1 MSAEN
6 IRKIYD
12 EMIAED
18 AVEFGNRLREVQD
31 MAKCAQDAFDELAE
45 KNADLGAGVIPPILR
60 CITSHVIKAACD
72 PDLTLEERRAE
83 VGAYLAPM
91 IAMHYDVYTRGCLND
106 LDSVLNVDFPEENQP
121 EQHRLQPEL
130 QSFQRKAKM
139 SFFKRQW
146 ISQEVIDYLM
156 GLPPMYRIFYRVR
169 TNKDYVASFLF
180 RDDAGKLVAD
190 LYAKNVIGID
200 VRNQDDPDCARIYVE
215 GRTDEYTLSLAKK
228 VVGAY
233 MAQQPKTQSDLNAGE
248 LESMQYKLREAIEK
262 ALHLIIPDGDKNIA
276 LNFGMLSPEY
286 KRRVADLLLRFDG
299 NCVPVTIN
307 IDTMMSTD
315 EEIGA
320 TLDEIA
326 MYEMGRDEREKQ
338 NDEGDTDDGDD
349 TYEDE
354 DA

>member
-6 IRKIYD
+6 IRKLY
-12 EMIAED
+12 EMMSAD
-18 AVEFGNRLREVQD
+18 RPSFDKKMLEVQD
-31 MAKCAQDAFDELAE
+31 LAKCAQGAFDELAE
-45 KNADLGAGVIPPILR
+45 KNSDLGAGVILPILR
-60 CITSHVIKAACD
+60 CITSHVLSAATKS
-72 PDLTLEERRAE
+72 DLSFEERYNE
-83 VGAYLAPM
+83 VADYLAPM
-91 IAMHYDVYTRGCLND
+91 IVMHYDVYTRGCLND

-190 LYAKNVIGID
+190 LYAKDVIGID
-200 VRNQDDPDCARIYVE
+200 VKNQDDPDCARIYVE

-286 KRRVADLLLRFDG
+286 KRRVVDLLLRFDG

-320 TLDEIA
+320 TLDEIT
-326 MYEMGRDEREKQ
+326 MYEMEQKERE
-338 NDEGDTDDGDD
+338 NCDDVGAADEG
-349 TYEDE
+349 E